1 MKPIAP
7 TALVLA
13 LAAAFPAGAQ
23 SNAELLNELK
33 ALRDRVAE
41 LEKRL
46 QAQPQPGQ
54 WGMTPDQAR
63 ELNRATMK
71 AEATEDNLEMQ
82 GLKLFT
88 VSGYIDPAFI
98 ANRAQDRAGFQ
109 FLRGVGDDGYAYD
122 NGYIGNVAIDF
133 TKETESGTRWKL
145 TLIPS
150 RGTDSVMTGSNRIV
164 QEASVSVPLTD
175 LQTRLIAGHIPDWSG
190 YEYQQPTLNPFVT
203 HNLLFDFTVPTAYT
217 GVGIDHTSGKWWL
230 RGMIANVNTAQK
242 ASGNKSPSFVGR
254 VDYSRGEFE
263 GWGAAMLLGK
273 VANFSN
279 NARGDGR
286 DTLAAL
292 LEVDGYFIRGDW
304 TLQGQVGMGT
314 QKKAAIVRDPVTLL
328 ERDARW
334 WGLSALAGYQITPRL
349 QALARMDYINNE
361 KNGGGLFG
369 YTGYWAP
376 GEGVLGD
383 ARNGIGVDG
392 NLDCTGPV
400 NRATEECNRG
410 ANRYALSLG
419 VKYLYDMNT
428 TLKAE
433 YRLDGADRAV
443 FGYVRDGSFRKTN
456 SLFGASVVVSF

>member
-1 MKPIAP
+1 MKLIAP
-7 TALVLA
+7 TSLVLA
-13 LAAAFPAGAQ
+13 LAAAFPAAAQ
-23 SNAELLNELK
+23 SNAELLNELR
-33 ALRDRVAE
+33 ALRDRVVE
-41 LEKRL
+41 LEKKL

-54 WGMTPDQAR
+54 WGMTPEQAR

-88 VSGYIDPAFI
+88 ISGYMDPAFI
-98 ANRAQDRAGFQ
+98 WNRAQDRAGFQ
-109 FLRGVGDDGYAYD
+109 FLNGVGDDGYAYD

-190 YEYQQPTLNPFVT
+190 YEYQQPTLNPFIT

-230 RGMIANVNTAQK
+230 RGMVANVNTSQK
-242 ASGNKSPSFVGR
+242 GSGNKSPSFVGR

-279 NARGDGR
+279 NQRGDGK
-286 DTLAAL
+286 DTMAAL
-292 LEVDGYFIRGDW
+292 FEVDGYFIRGDW
-304 TLQGQVGMGT
+304 TLQGQATYGT
-314 QKKAAIVRDPVTLL
+314 HKKAAIVRDPVTLL

-334 WGLSALAGYQITPRL
+334 WGLSGLAGYQFTPRL
-349 QALARMDYINNE
+349 QGLLRADYINNE

-369 YTGYWAP
+369 YTGYWLP
-376 GEGVLGD
+376 TQGVLGD
-383 ARNGIGVDG
+383 SRNGIGVDG
-392 NLDCTGPV
+392 NLDCAGPV
-400 NRATEECNRG
+400 NRATPECNRG
-410 ANRYALSLG
+410 ANRYAVSLG
-419 VKYLYDMNT
+419 MKYLFDMNT

-443 FGYVRDGSFRKTN
+443 FGYSDGSFRKTN
-456 SLFGASVVVSF
+456 NLFGASVVVNF

>member
-1 MKPIAP
+1 MKLIAP
-7 TALVLA
+7 TSLVLA
-13 LAAAFPAGAQ
+13 LAAAFPAAAQ

-33 ALRDRVAE
+33 ALRDRVVE
-41 LEKRL
+41 LEKKL

-54 WGMTPDQAR
+54 WGMTPEQAR

-190 YEYQQPTLNPFVT
+190 YEYQQPTLNPFIT

-217 GVGIDHTSGKWWL
+217 GVGLDHTSGKWWL
-230 RGMIANVNTAQK
+230 RGMIANVNTGLK
-242 ASGNKSPSFVGR
+242 SSGNKTPSFVGR
-254 VDYSRGEFE
+254 VDYSRGEFQ
-263 GWGAAMLLGK
+263 GWGGAMLL
-273 VANFSN
+273 
-279 NARGDGR
+279 
-286 DTLAAL
+286 
-292 LEVDGYFIRGDW
+292 
-304 TLQGQVGMGT
+304 
-314 QKKAAIVRDPVTLL
+314 
-328 ERDARW
+328 
-334 WGLSALAGYQITPRL
+334 
-349 QALARMDYINNE
+349 
-361 KNGGGLFG
+361 
-369 YTGYWAP
+369 
-376 GEGVLGD
+376 
-383 ARNGIGVDG
+383 
-392 NLDCTGPV
+392 
-400 NRATEECNRG
+400 
-410 ANRYALSLG
+410 
-419 VKYLYDMNT
+419 
-428 TLKAE
+428 
-433 YRLDGADRAV
+433 
-443 FGYVRDGSFRKTN
+443 
-456 SLFGASVVVSF
+456 